1 MLPYASWEQYKNSK
15 FKNMI
20 SFHSTNDLLSWLQ
33 DPFAKEMP
41 GKRINIRDGVPTLNG
56 LIDSHLGFKRNSI
69 RNLMNIRIY
78 LFIK

>member
-1 MLPYASWEQYKNSK
+1 MLPEAIWRNLKQSNFENII
-15 FKNMI
+15 N
-20 SFHSTNDLLSWLQ
+20 FHSTNDVLSWLQ

-69 RNLMNIRIY
+69 RKLMNIRIY

>member
-33 DPFAKEMP
+33 DPFYEK
-41 GKRINIRDGVPTLNG
+41 KCQVKKN
-56 LIDSHLGFKRNSI
+56 
-69 RNLMNIRIY
+69 
-78 LFIK
+78 

>member
-1 MLPYASWEQYKNSK
+1 
-15 FKNMI
+15 MI